1 MKNPEYVT
9 MIGEN
14 EFIVNIQGPNE
25 VAVNDQVRSVQMEC
39 IDGESLFSLLVGA
52 RSYEVFVEREGDDFV
67 VIVEGER
74 FLAQVGQERR
84 RPKRE
89 ESGPPAAG
97 LTPAKSPL
105 SGVMIEV
112 LVAEGQAVETGD
124 VVATLEAM
132 KMENAIRATRAG
144 IVRDIQVD
152 AGQTVKTDDVILY
165 IDSPGE

>member
-1 MKNPEYVT
+1 MKEPEYVS
-9 MIGEN
+9 MIGDN

-25 VAVNDQVRSVQMEC
+25 VTVNDQVRSVQMES
-39 IDGESLFSLLVGA
+39 IDGESLFSLLVGT
-52 RSYEVFVEREGDDFV
+52 RSYDVFAEREGDDFV

-74 FLAQVGQERR
+74 FLVQVGQERT

-97 LTPAKSPL
+97 LVPVKSPL
-105 SGVMIEV
+105 SGVVIEM
-112 LVAEGQAVETGD
+112 LVAQGQAINTGD

-152 AGQTVKTDDVILY
+152 AGQTVKTDEVILY
-165 IDSPGE
+165 IDSPEE